1 MKVDETVLPKQ
12 FHEFFRKVIQ
22 QKQKIRDHEEQT
34 AVLEET
40 DEAGTHQGD
49 AQVLSTYL
57 LSVLEQQALEAG
69 RLGGEY
75 GASIYKEAQYVMAAL
90 ADEIFLYLEWEGKE
104 AWKSQ
109 LLEVKL
115 FRTHVAGELFY
126 KRLDKLLKE
135 RDTAYTGMAVLYLL
149 ALSLGFRG
157 KFRDKDDKGQ
167 LDYYRGQLFAFIY
180 RKNPDLFNVSR
191 RLFPEAYAYTL
202 EHGTGKM
209 LPRISRWIGLIIL
222 IIIVYLVI
230 SHVLWLDLTNDMMH
244 IIEEFI
250 KNNSSL

>member
-12 FHEFFRKVIQ
+12 FHEFFRKVIH
-22 QKQKIRDHEEQT
+22 QKQRIRDHEERTT
-34 AVLEET
+34 AAEET
-40 DEAGTHQGD
+40 DEAGTRQGD
-49 AQVLSTYL
+49 AQALSTYL

-75 GASIYKEAQYVMAAL
+75 GASIDKEAQYVMAAL

-104 AWKSQ
+104 AWKSH

-115 FRTHVAGELFY
+115 FKTHVAGELFY

-135 RDTAYTGMAVLYLL
+135 RDTALTGMAILYLL

-202 EHGTGKM
+202 EQGTGKM
-209 LPRISRWIGLIIL
+209 LPRISRWIGSIIL
-222 IIIVYLVI
+222 IVIVYLII

-244 IIEEFI
+244 ILEEFI
-250 KNNSSL
+250 KQNSSL

>member
-1 MKVDETVLPKQ
+1 MKVDETVLPRQ
-12 FHEFFRKVIQ
+12 FHEFYRKVIY
-22 QKQKIRDHEEQT
+22 QKQRIRTYEERPVT
-34 AVLEET
+34 SEEA
-40 DEAGTHQGD
+40 DEAGTHRGD
-49 AQVLSTYL
+49 AQALSTYL

-75 GASIYKEAQYVMAAL
+75 GASIYKEAQYVMATL
-90 ADEIFLYLEWEGKE
+90 ADEIFLYMEWEGKE

-115 FRTHVAGELFY
+115 FGTHVAGELFY

-135 RDTAYTGMAVLYLL
+135 RDTAFTGMAVMYLL

-157 KFRDKDDKGQ
+157 KFRDKDDGGQ
-167 LDYYRGQLFAFIY
+167 LDYYRGQLFSFIY

-202 EHGTGKM
+202 EQGTGKM
-209 LPRISRWIGLIIL
+209 LPRISRWIGVIVLIV
-222 IIIVYLVI
+222 IIYVFVSHLLWGQLTDDMIRLVEKF
-230 SHVLWLDLTNDMMH
+230 
-244 IIEEFI
+244 II
-250 KNNSSL
+250 